1 MKKKITKI
9 VLAGLAGGVA
19 LNVMMLITF
28 RLIGFGWS
36 GNGILLNPSLQSRKL
51 IAVWTQIEPIPR
63 VVSSPVPILI
73 GLLLF
78 GVVHAFIY
86 QWLAPFW
93 PAGVWARAWRMALLL
108 FLLTFLF
115 WEFFTPFNLFYEPI
129 PLILLQLIF
138 WAIIAAA
145 EALAI
150 AAVLDWKSY
159 RGKRDSI

>member
-19 LNVMMLITF
+19 LNLMMLITF

-78 GVVHAFIY
+78 GIVHAFIY
-86 QWLAPFW
+86 QWLPPFS
-93 PAGVWARAWRMALLL
+93 P
-108 FLLTFLF
+108 
-115 WEFFTPFNLFYEPI
+115 
-129 PLILLQLIF
+129 
-138 WAIIAAA
+138 
-145 EALAI
+145 
-150 AAVLDWKSY
+150 
-159 RGKRDSI
+159 RGSGGGS